1 MRVLVTE
8 AEIQRT
14 VRRLAAEVQAAHGN
28 KPLTVVGVMTGSV
41 VVLADLIRQLTMPL
55 RVGMVQ
61 VSSYRGGTV
70 RGELS
75 IRVESLLDIVGHHVL
90 VVDEILD
97 SGQTLQQLTEC
108 LWDFQPASI
117 HSLVLMRKQGRQE
130 VDFRP
135 DFIGFEIP
143 DEFVVGYGLDYR
155 DEYRN
160 LPYIAALEP
169 VDLEQSAVK
178 RP

>member
-14 VRRLAAEVQAAHGN
+14 VRRLAADVQTTYGA

-41 VVLADLIRQLTMPL
+41 VVLADLIRLLTMPV

-61 VSSYRGGTV
+61 VSSYRGGMT

-75 IRVESLLDIVGHHVL
+75 IRVESLLDIMGHHVL

-97 SGQTLQQLTEC
+97 SGRTLQQLTEQ

-117 HSLVLMRKQGRQE
+117 RSLVLMRKQGRQE
-130 VDFRP
+130 VEYQP
-135 DFIGFEIP
+135 DFVGFEIP

-155 DEYRN
+155 DGYRN

-169 VDLEQSAVK
+169 VDLEQAAVE